1 MRIAGLSRS
10 EHAGVPV
17 YDLTI
22 NKNACYLANGL
33 MVSNS
38 DMFRYAAMAVDQM
51 GNAAALKPIQYKRRM
66 LA

>member
-38 DMFRYAAMAVDQM
+38 DMFRYAGMAVDQM
-51 GNAAALKPIQYKRRM
+51 GNAQAAQPIEYRRGV

>member
-1 MRIAGLSRS
+1 MRIAKLSRS
-10 EHAGVPV
+10 EHVAVPV

-51 GNAAALKPIQYKRRM
+51 GNAAATKPIVYKKRM

>member
-1 MRIAGLSRS
+1 
-10 EHAGVPV
+10 
-17 YDLTI
+17 
-22 NKNACYLANGL
+22 

-51 GNAAALKPIQYKRRM
+51 GNAAATKPIVYKKRM